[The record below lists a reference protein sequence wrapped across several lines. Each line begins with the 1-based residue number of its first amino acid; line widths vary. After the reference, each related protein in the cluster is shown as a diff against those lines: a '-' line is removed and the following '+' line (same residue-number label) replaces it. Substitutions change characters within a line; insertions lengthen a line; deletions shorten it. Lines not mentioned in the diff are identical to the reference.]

1 MKRIMTNL
9 LWVCFLSFMLFFP
22 RTVSAQELIEQPNFN
37 NLQQEEG
44 ISPLAI
50 TFPLTVKILNGI
62 TITIEIGYGD
72 LISMVKWQIYYRTSI
87 PIAQQRLFYAGRQLS
102 EDNKTVADY
111 GINKADTIALI
122 IRQ

>member
-44 ISPLAI
+44 IPPLAI